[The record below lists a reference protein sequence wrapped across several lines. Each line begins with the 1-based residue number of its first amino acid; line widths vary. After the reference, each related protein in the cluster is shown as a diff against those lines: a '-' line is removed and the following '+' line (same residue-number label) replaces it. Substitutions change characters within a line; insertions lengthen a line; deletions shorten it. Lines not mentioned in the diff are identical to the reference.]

1 MKTIYYRV
9 AVSEDEEQFFL
20 IAMEILMFN
29 CYKDYEEIIYENGF
43 PEKIERKQKQNDII
57 IA

>member
-9 AVSEDEEQFFL
+9 AVSEEEEQFFL

-29 CYKDYEEIIYENGF
+29 FYKDYEEIIYDKG
-43 PEKIERKQKQNDII
+43 NDII